1 MHQQRKTPC
10 EPILQTGATQTIEG
24 GPGYACRYCG
34 RVFAS
39 KTNMHRHVRQSC
51 KIANSDEGMEKLMEH
66 TLRQRLEAQTQEL
79 SEMRAQVTELASLLK
94 GQLAVA
100 PAGAAPGG
108 TVQVAGPATIHNAPV
123 TQQMTNITQTINIM
137 PWDGDR
143 RIAVSVAQM
152 AAALVENARLREY
165 ACWPEHE
172 LTDPEKAPP
181 YVAELFM
188 DLVKRGHATPESRN
202 VYLNPKRA
210 DQALVHL
217 RTGRWEVLSLQEA
230 TRLMFEGIAGSIHG
244 VIMRDEERL
253 QLPLEAQN
261 ALALAEAMYW
271 DEPDEYARRA
281 KAPMSAHLTNTAP
294 PS

>member
-1 MHQQRKTPC
+1 
-10 EPILQTGATQTIEG
+10 
-24 GPGYACRYCG
+24 
-34 RVFAS
+34 
-39 KTNMHRHVRQSC
+39 
-51 KIANSDEGMEKLMEH
+51 MEKLMEH
-66 TLRQRLEAQTQEL
+66 TLRRQLAEQSAKIDAQGRQIEKL
-79 SEMRAQVTELASLLK
+79 TELLER
-94 GQLAVA
+94 QLVRL
-100 PAGAAPGG
+100 PEPRPQEGAL
-108 TVQVAGPATIHNAPV
+108 TQVAGSAVVHNAPV
-123 TQQMTNITQTINIM
+123 TQQTTTHITQTINIT

-143 RIAVSVAQM
+143 RIAVNVTQM